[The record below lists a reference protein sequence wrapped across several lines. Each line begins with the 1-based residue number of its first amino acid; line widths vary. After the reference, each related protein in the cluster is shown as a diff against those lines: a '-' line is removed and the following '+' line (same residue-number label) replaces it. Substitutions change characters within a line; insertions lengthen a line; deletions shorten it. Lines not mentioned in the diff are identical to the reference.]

1 MGKSEN
7 AWVDLCKLGQVLFSP
22 YQVSLAYVILSVG
35 VGVGTRQAPRWQY
48 PALVQQP

>member
-7 AWVDLCKLGQVLFSP
+7 AWVDLCKRFSP
-22 YQVSLAYVILSVG
+22 DQVSLACVILSVG
-35 VGVGTRQAPRWQY
+35 VGVGTRQAPRWQC